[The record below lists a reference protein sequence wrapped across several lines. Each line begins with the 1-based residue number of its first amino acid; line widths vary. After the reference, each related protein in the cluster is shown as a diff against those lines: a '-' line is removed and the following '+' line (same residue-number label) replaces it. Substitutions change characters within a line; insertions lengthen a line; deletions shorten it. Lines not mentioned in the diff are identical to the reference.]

1 MHFERLVIEAGSE
14 TFSLDLHA
22 RLTVVGGVGRLER
35 DGLISEMVSA
45 LGAGRSGVHLELVA
59 DGGGRYTIF
68 RPVGAR
74 HRVIDVDNEEDV
86 TELFLNEHGAV
97 NLLEQ
102 AGLSE
107 RTAKREMRLV
117 ASDLATRSTQ
127 EAYILTLAHV
137 DQGRLWDVAWKVKDR
152 EDRLDDI
159 AEASGGTAEDA
170 EAYQEIE
177 RRHRAFE
184 EAQAQH
190 ERIRHLWFMIG
201 GITAIGA
208 IPAAMVLG
216 ELAAIPLIV
225 AAMLTTVASI
235 VAWHRLEKARAHEQ
249 AALRGAGANSYLA
262 FQVARVNGL
271 LANEQNRRQVLQ
283 AAEYHRA
290 ALVEWQLLAGDVPV
304 NWAIEHRRE
313 VRQAAASLRT
323 TIGGVRNP
331 MASTM
336 SEVEE
341 TTADV
346 AHALQARLA
355 NMGTLG
361 DGDER
366 FPIFLDE
373 PFADLDPS
381 SKPSLLE
388 LLVEASRTQ
397 QLIYLTEDADVMD
410 WARVEA
416 LTGEIALIEP
426 GLQSGDADG
435 DDDTRRSKHVAA

>member
-1 MHFERLVIEAGSE
+1 MQFERLVIEAGSE

-35 DGLISEMVSA
+35 DGLINEMVSA

-68 RPVGAR
+68 RPVGGR
-74 HRVIDVDNEEDV
+74 HRVVDVDNEEDV
-86 TELFLNEHGAV
+86 TELFLNEHGTV

-102 AGLSE
+102 AGLNE
-107 RTAKREMRLV
+107 RVAKREMRLIP
-117 ASDLATRSTQ
+117 ADLATRSTQ

-190 ERIRHLWFMIG
+190 EKLRHLWFMLG

-216 ELAAIPLIV
+216 ELAAIPLLL
-225 AAMLTTVASI
+225 AAIGTTIASL
-235 VAWHRLEKARAHEQ
+235 VAWRRLEKARARESQ
-249 AALRGAGANSYLA
+249 ALRGAGARSYLS
-262 FQVARVNGL
+262 FQVSRVNGL

-355 NMGTLG
+355 EMGTLG
-361 DGDER
+361 EGDER

-373 PFADLDPS
+373 PLRDLDAK

-388 LLVEASRTQ
+388 LLVDASREQ
-397 QLIYLTEDADVMD
+397 QLIYLTEDPDVMD
-410 WARVEA
+410 WARVESLA
-416 LTGEIALIEP
+416 GDVSLIEP
-426 GLQSGDADG
+426 GQPSGGATG